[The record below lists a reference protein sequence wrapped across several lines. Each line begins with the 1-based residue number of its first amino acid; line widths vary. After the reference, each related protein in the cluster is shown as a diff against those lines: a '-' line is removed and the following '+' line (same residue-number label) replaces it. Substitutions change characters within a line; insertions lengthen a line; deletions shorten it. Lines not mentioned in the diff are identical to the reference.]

1 MKQITLQIQGMT
13 CQGCVKAVQQ
23 AMDELCGVK
32 NAFVNL
38 DTKQAIIDYDEN
50 ALDKL
55 QIVQTIEDIGFDV
68 KS

>member
-23 AMDELCGVK
+23 AMDELFGVK

-50 ALDKL
+50 VLDKL
-55 QIVQTIEDIGFDV
+55 QIVQTIEDIGLDV
-68 KS
+68 ES